1 MSITKTTSMRHNI
14 VEQLDRKGEEGKEGT
29 ITYSRISGRMTS
41 KPPIS
46 ARISITLSPLVMPPS
61 TFKCFKSVLESS
73 FMLSRMARV
82 WKAFASRVARAMWAG
97 VVYDERPGVSKVS
110 LYYTQERK

>member
-1 MSITKTTSMRHNI
+1 MSITNATSMRHNI
-14 VEQLDRKGEEGKEGT
+14 VEQLDRKGELEEGKEGI

-82 WKAFASRVARAMWAG
+82 
-97 VVYDERPGVSKVS
+97 
-110 LYYTQERK
+110 